1 MFKVVSQSLAVNT
14 IDFSSI
20 DLYEIG
26 KHTFVLKAPSKTLR
40 QGIVFKF
47 QRGRIPQ
54 PDDVIH
60 VSWLVDDKSR
70 TNFERQVFAI
80 QRKSAD
86 YHLHMDYPPELRLN
100 MDDDGYVTGCA
111 IHIDMDGEHVKVN
124 QHSLSW

>member
-1 MFKVVSQSLAVNT
+1 MFNVVSQMLAINK
-14 IDFSSI
+14 IDFSAVS
-20 DLYEIG
+20 LHQIG

-54 PDDVIH
+54 SGDVIH
-60 VSWLVDDKSR
+60 VTWLVDDESR
-70 TNFERQVFAI
+70 TDFERQVFAI

-86 YHLHMDYPPELRLN
+86 YQLRMDYPPELRLS

>member
-54 PDDVIH
+54 PGDVIH
-60 VSWLVDDKSR
+60 VTWLVDDESQVD
-70 TNFERQVFAI
+70 FERQVFAI
-80 QRKSAD
+80 QRKSAE
-86 YHLHMDYPPELRLN
+86 YQLYMDNPPELRLN

>member
-1 MFKVVSQSLAVNT
+1 MFNVVSQMLAINK
-14 IDFSSI
+14 IDFSAVS
-20 DLYEIG
+20 LHQIG

-54 PDDVIH
+54 PGDVIH
-60 VSWLVDDKSR
+60 VTWLVDDESQVD
-70 TNFERQVFAI
+70 FERQVFAI

-86 YHLHMDYPPELRLN
+86 YQLRMDYPPELRLS
-100 MDDDGYVTGCA
+100 MDDDGYVIGCA
-111 IHIDMDGEHVKVN
+111 IHVDADGEHVKVN

>member
-1 MFKVVSQSLAVNT
+1 MFNVVSQMLAINK
-14 IDFSSI
+14 IDFSAVS
-20 DLYEIG
+20 LHPIG
-26 KHTFVLKAPSKTLR
+26 KHTFVLKAPDKTLR

-60 VSWLVDDKSR
+60 VTWLVDDESQVD
-70 TNFERQVFAI
+70 FERQVFAI
-80 QRKSAD
+80 QRKPDD
-86 YHLHMDYPPELRLN
+86 YCLHIDNPPELRLN

-111 IHIDMDGEHVKVN
+111 IHVDADGEQVKVN